1 MEDEDYFNRLK
12 AENEKVI
19 VIPTYY
25 DSDIQQAIIK
35 RAQFVVGARYHTIVF
50 SINNET
56 PFVCLSYEHKMKN
69 MLEILSLD
77 SYSIDISYAF
87 ENHKIVIDKIWKM
100 YLDRVS
106 VLNVLYDGKK
116 KAKLL
121 ARKTFDFLIKKL
133 RSM

>member
-1 MEDEDYFNRLK
+1 
-12 AENEKVI
+12 
-19 VIPTYY
+19 
-25 DSDIQQAIIK
+25 
-35 RAQFVVGARYHTIVF
+35 
-50 SINNET
+50 
-56 PFVCLSYEHKMKN
+56 
-69 MLEILSLD
+69 
-77 SYSIDISYAF
+77 
-87 ENHKIVIDKIWKM
+87 M